1 MTWTRNH
8 VWRHRQACKIREQ
21 PQAIASKGTRI
32 GQLEAKV
39 AELQR
44 RVLQLEQKYKDGQK
58 GCEVGNRGKEP
69 AEQEENDDDDDDD
82 CWHAIAHPRTS
93 CIVGQEITHKM
104 TLNTT
109 HNRVPRI
116 ASTDSRGHRNARLVC
131 IPASFLFIFCMS
143 LHHNETNPRTHIH
156 GSKSARH

>member
-1 MTWTRNH
+1 MKLPKISEDNH
-8 VWRHRQACKIREQ
+8 QQHESQY
-21 PQAIASKGTRI
+21 SN
-32 GQLEAKV
+32 
-39 AELQR
+39 
-44 RVLQLEQKYKDGQK
+44 
-58 GCEVGNRGKEP
+58 GCSNAGE
-69 AEQEENDDDDDDD
+69 
-82 CWHAIAHPRTS
+82 CWHVIAHPRTS

-156 GSKSARH
+156 GSKSARHYLCVLCLHWSIKQQLHSCGTGVAREQGRYFAVLHRCWHRVIH